1 MNEISRRRFIEAAS
15 LASAVPAVAAAA
27 QTQGQA
33 QPAGPARAAA
43 NRATSRARDLTDAEL
58 EAMFRRCSNA
68 GRWGANDEIGTLNYI
83 TAAKRVAAAKLVKT
97 GDVVSAARDLTT
109 RASKTNADPV
119 VHTMARIDPNGPAAT
134 DSFSI
139 ASHGMVVT
147 HMDALCHFSWKDQ
160 FYNRRKRSETLTASG
175 AKWGSIYAQRQGI
188 FTRGVL
194 LDVAAARGV
203 RWYNPDEYV
212 TVADFEA
219 AERRQR
225 VRVSSGDA
233 IFVRTG
239 MERMEAEQG
248 EQDIYPR
255 AGLHAECA
263 EWMHDR
269 QVSVYGGDCIEKLP
283 YPSESFTSAVHMI
296 VLASMGLPI
305 LDWPALTEL
314 AATCERLK
322 RWDYLLTTAPLRLPG
337 GTASPINPLCLF

>member
-1 MNEISRRRFIEAAS
+1 MNEITRRRFIEAAS
-15 LASAVPAVAAAA
+15 LAAAASPLALTA
-27 QTQGQA
+27 QSGTQT
-33 QPAGPARAAA
+33 PAPAPGRATAR
-43 NRATSRARDLTDAEL
+43 RATSRARDLTDAEL

-68 GRWGANDEIGTLNYI
+68 GKWGANDELGTLNYI
-83 TAAKRVAAAKLVKT
+83 TPAKRVAAAALVKT
-97 GDVVSAARDLTT
+97 GEVVSVARDLTT
-109 RASKTNADPV
+109 RQSKTNGDPV
-119 VHTMARIDPNGPAAT
+119 VHKMAAIDPNGPAAT

-139 ASHGMVVT
+139 AAHGMVVT

-160 FYNRRKRSETLTASG
+160 FYNGRKRSETLTANG
-175 AKWGSIYAQRQGI
+175 ATWGSIYAQRQGI

-203 RWYNPDEYV
+203 RWYNSDEYV

-219 AERRQR
+219 AEKRQR
-225 VRVSSGDA
+225 VRVGSGDA

-283 YPSESFTSAVHMI
+283 YPSESFTSAIHMI

-314 AATCERLK
+314 AATCERLQ

>member
-1 MNEISRRRFIEAAS
+1 MNEMTRRRFIEAAS
-15 LASAVPAVAAAA
+15 LAAAAPAVAAAA
-27 QTQGQA
+27 QTTA
-33 QPAGPARAAA
+33 RPQPAAPTRAAA
-43 NRATSRARDLTDAEL
+43 PRTTSRARDLTDAEL
-58 EAMFRRCSNA
+58 EAMFRRCSNT
-68 GRWGANDEIGTLNYI
+68 GRWGADDELGTLNYI
-83 TAAKRVAAAKLVKT
+83 TPAKRIAAAALVKT
-97 GDVVSAARDLTT
+97 GEVVSVGRDLTT
-109 RASKTNADPV
+109 RQSKTNAQPLVHNMMFSDANSPSV
-119 VHTMARIDPNGPAAT
+119 VDGFT
-134 DSFSI
+134 I

-160 FYNRRKRSETLTASG
+160 FYNGRKRSDTLTANG

-203 RWYNPDEYV
+203 PWYNPDEYV

-219 AERRQR
+219 AETRQR
-225 VRVSSGDA
+225 VRVGSGNA
-233 IFVRTG
+233 LFVRTG
-239 MERMEAEQG
+239 MERMEAEHG

-305 LDWPALTEL
+305 LDWPSLTEL
-314 AATCERLK
+314 AATCERRQ

-337 GTASPINPLCLF
+337 GTASPINPLCIF

>member
-1 MNEISRRRFIEAAS
+1 MNEMTRRQFIETAS
-15 LASAVPAVAAAA
+15 LAAAAPLAAVAQRGTQAPPAAP
-27 QTQGQA
+27 T
-33 QPAGPARAAA
+33 
-43 NRATSRARDLTDAEL
+43 RATAIRTTTRARDLTDAEL

-68 GRWGANDEIGTLNYI
+68 GKWGVTDELGTLNYI
-83 TAAKRVAAAKLVKT
+83 TPAKRVAAAALVKT
-97 GDVVSAARDLTT
+97 GEVVSVARDLTT
-109 RASKTNADPV
+109 RKSKTNGDPV
-119 VHTMARIDPNGPAAT
+119 VHTMAAIDPNGPAAT

-139 ASHGMVVT
+139 AAHGMVVT

-160 FYNRRKRSETLTASG
+160 YYNGRKRSETLTATG
-175 AKWGSIYAQRQGI
+175 AKWGSIYAQRHGI

-203 RWYNPDEYV
+203 RWYNSDEYV

-219 AERRQR
+219 AEKRQR
-225 VRVSSGDA
+225 VRVGSGDA

-263 EWMHDR
+263 EWMHTR

-337 GTASPINPLCLF
+337 GTGSPINPLALF